1 MVVLWN
7 TITIEKECFSISL
20 YFTIYSCDGKSEF
33 SIAIIPAF
41 SVTEIL
47 QKSSSLI
54 FFGEF
59 SEEKKYLK

>member
-7 TITIEKECFSISL
+7 TITIENLCFSISL
-20 YFTIYSCDGKSEF
+20 YFTIYYCEGKSEF
-33 SIAIIPAF
+33 SIAINPVF

-59 SEEKKYLK
+59 SEKNKYLN